1 MSPADAVN
9 VKLPDGSQRE
19 YPRGVTAAEIAAS
32 IGKRLAKDAL
42 AAKVDGEWVDLD
54 RPIDHDA
61 AVTIVT
67 PASPD
72 GREVLRHSTAHV
84 MAQAVTDLF
93 PGARYA
99 IGPAIEDGFY
109 YDFELPDGRHFTED
123 DLGRIEARMREIVA
137 ADEPF
142 VREEVSRDEG
152 LRLFADQP
160 YKVEIIERVDP
171 EVASEVG
178 EGSVISVYRNPHDG
192 DGAFVDLCRGP
203 HVPSTKRLGAF
214 KLMRVAGAYWR
225 GDEKR
230 PMLQRIYGT
239 AWESQA
245 ALDAHLHQ
253 LEEAERRDHR
263 KIGVELD
270 LFSFP
275 GEIGSGL
282 AVFHPKGGTVRR
294 LMEDYSRERHVQAGY
309 EFVTSPHIAKEDL
322 FNTSGHLEWFAD
334 GMFPPMELD
343 EGTRYYLKP
352 MNCPFHILIYQ
363 SQLRSYRDLPLRMFE
378 FGSVYRYERS
388 GVVHGLTRVRGMTQD
403 DAHIF
408 CTKEQLPGELE
419 STLRFVLDVL
429 SDFGLTDFY
438 LELSTKPEG
447 KAIGSEEDWEEGTE
461 ILRRAAAAMDLE
473 VVLDEGGGAFYGP
486 KISVQ
491 TRDAIGRTWQMSTI
505 QADFQE
511 PQRFDLS
518 YVGADNE
525 RHRPIMIH
533 RALFGSIERFFAILV
548 EHYEGA
554 FPLWLAPV
562 QASVLPVADRHDAYA
577 FRLVDRLRGEGFRAE
592 LVDASTDSLGSR
604 IRRAK
609 LQKVPYV
616 LVVGDEDADAGT
628 VGVNRRGSEEPERGV
643 RVDDLFE
650 RLATEVAERR

>member
-1 MSPADAVN
+1 MSPADAVH

-19 YPRGVTAAEIAAS
+19 YPRGVTAAEVAAS

-42 AAKVDGEWVDLD
+42 TAKVDGEWVDLD

-67 PASPD
+67 PDTPD

-160 YKVEIIERVDP
+160 YKIEIIERVDP

-178 EGSVISVYRNPHDG
+178 EGSVISVYRNPRDG

-253 LEEAERRDHR
+253 LAEAERRDHR
-263 KIGVELD
+263 KLGVELD

-309 EFVTSPHIAKEDL
+309 DFVTSPHIAKEDL

-408 CTKEQLPGELE
+408 CTKEQLPAELE
-419 STLRFVLDVL
+419 STLRFVLDL
-429 SDFGLTDFY
+429 LRDFGLTDFY

-447 KAIGSEEDWEEGTE
+447 KAIGSEEEWEEGTE

-491 TRDAIGRTWQMSTI
+491 TRDAIGRTWQLSTI

-511 PQRFDLS
+511 PHRFDLS

-577 FRLVDRLRGEGFRAE
+577 FRLADRLRSEGLRAE
-592 LVDASTDSLGSR
+592 LVDASNDSLGSR

-616 LVVGDEDADAGT
+616 LVVGDEDVDAGT

>member
-19 YPRGVTAAEIAAS
+19 YPRGVTAAEVAAS

-67 PASPD
+67 PDTPD

-178 EGSVISVYRNPHDG
+178 EGSVISVYRNPRDG

-239 AWESQA
+239 AWESQT

-253 LEEAERRDHR
+253 LREAERRDHR
-263 KIGVELD
+263 KLGVELD

-322 FNTSGHLEWFAD
+322 FQTSGHLEWFAD

-363 SQLRSYRDLPLRMFE
+363 SQLRSYRDLPLRLFE

-408 CTKEQLPGELE
+408 CTKEQLPAELE
-419 STLRFVLDVL
+419 STLRFVLGL
-429 SDFGLTDFY
+429 LRDFGLTDFY

-447 KAIGSEEDWEEGTE
+447 KAIGSDEEWEEGTE

-473 VVLDEGGGAFYGP
+473 VVLDAGGGAFYGP

-491 TRDAIGRTWQMSTI
+491 TRDAIGRTWQLSTI

-577 FRLVDRLRGEGFRAE
+577 FRLADRLRSEGLRAE

-616 LVVGDEDADAGT
+616 LVVGDEDVDAGT